1 MTYIRLDLLEKI
13 RILRE
18 QLAKKVEKILL
29 KLREEFLTRNFRMS
43 TFWVHLNLILM
54 KGLKKRFKWT
64 YNKVLKSRW
73 RIIKSFKRDQKFM
86 KKAAILDQ
94 ILNTSNKKVI
104 FVKNMKSATLV
115 LPSSLTFLRVLTL
128 DNRTKRKSFLSE
140 SLI

>member
-54 KGLKKRFKWT
+54 KGSKKRFKWT

-73 RIIKSFKRDQKFM
+73 RIKKSFKRDQKFM

>member
-54 KGLKKRFKWT
+54 KGSKKRFKWT
-64 YNKVLKSRW
+64 YNKVSKSRW